1 MGNLGNLQY
10 VLLATIGGT
19 MALGGAGGMTVGT
32 IASFL
37 QLSRSFMNPISQIS
51 NQLNMVV
58 MALAGAERIFKLMD
72 EEPEVDEGYVTLVN
86 AKYDENGELTVSTR
100 SKRQT

>member
-1 MGNLGNLQY
+1 MPIMGNLGKPAVCAAGNNRRH
-10 VLLATIGGT
+10 

-72 EEPEVDEGYVTLVN
+72 EEPEVDEGTLHWSMQN
-86 AKYDENGELTVSTR
+86 MTRTVS
-100 SKRQT
+100 